1 MRFYYLLFNILLF
14 TNVISQNSVDYPL
27 DIPIILSG
35 TFGELRPNHFHAGI
49 DIKTQGIEGLNV
61 YSIADGYIS
70 RIQITHGG
78 NGKAL
83 YIKHDNGQSSVYAH
97 LKKFSKKIEKIVKKV
112 QYSKESY
119 TVKIFPKKNE
129 YRITAKEI
137 IGLSG
142 NTGRST
148 GPHLHYELRDNKDRP
163 INPMKYKFYK
173 VKDTIPPVIS
183 GLYFKN
189 FTKNISG
196 IKYNEAS
203 FSKLKIKKI
212 NNSLFR
218 SDTLK
223 ISGLIG
229 FGVNSYDR
237 MNNTWNKMGLSEIL
251 TSENGIKKFDMNL
264 NKFSYEEWRHI
275 NNFIDYSTYK
285 KSKFRVQK
293 LYIEENN
300 PLSMYNR
307 ELGDGILNIN
317 DTNSYVL
324 YSIKLYDYNNNF
336 TEILIPIMWVEN
348 RKNHIKDQ
356 TLKYSYNI
364 ERDSIYNIDLK
375 NSNLEISKNTF
386 YHNTKLQIFHI
397 DNVLHL
403 DKDTIP
409 LLKPITI
416 KFNLNRYNDSIIDKL
431 YVANGNTFVSNKLK
445 EKKIIAKTSVLGDFH
460 IKIDTKAPELNI
472 LNLKEDQWAS
482 KMKKIKIKVSDY
494 DSGIKKYDAWI
505 NNRWI
510 LLEFNPSTGILSY
523 DFNDN
528 IINDSARNDLLV
540 KIEDNCGN
548 ISELSRTF
556 FRKPKR

>member
-237 MNNTWNKMGLSEIL
+237 MNNTWNKMGLSEII

-300 PLSMYNR
+300 PLSMYNK

-317 DTNSYVL
+317 DTNPYVL

-336 TEILIPIMWVEN
+336 TEILIPIMWVKN

-364 ERDSIYNIDLK
+364 ERDSIYKIDLK
-375 NSNLEISKNTF
+375 NSTLEISKNTF

-445 EKKIIAKTSVLGDFH
+445 GKKIIAKTSVLGDFH

-556 FRKPKR
+556 FRKLKR

>member
-237 MNNTWNKMGLSEIL
+237 MNNTWNKMGLSEIS

-317 DTNSYVL
+317 DTNPYVL

-348 RKNHIKDQ
+348 RKNQIKDQ

-364 ERDSIYNIDLK
+364 ERDSVYKIDLK
-375 NSNLEISKNTF
+375 NSTLEISKNTF

-416 KFNLNRYNDSIIDKL
+416 KFNLNRYNDSIIDKI

-548 ISELSRTF
+548 ISEISRTF

>member
-1 MRFYYLLFNILLF
+1 MRFYYLLFNVLLF

-237 MNNTWNKMGLSEIL
+237 MNNTWNKMGLSEII

-317 DTNSYVL
+317 DTNPYVL

-364 ERDSIYNIDLK
+364 ERDSIYKIDLK
-375 NSNLEISKNTF
+375 NSTLEISKNTF

-556 FRKPKR
+556 FRKLKR

>member
-183 GLYFKN
+183 GVYFKN

-317 DTNSYVL
+317 DTNPYVL

-364 ERDSIYNIDLK
+364 ERDSIYKIDLK
-375 NSNLEISKNTF
+375 NSTLEISKNTF

-431 YVANGNTFVSNKLK
+431 YVANGNTFVSNRLK

-556 FRKPKR
+556 FRKLKR

>member
-183 GLYFKN
+183 GVYFKN

-317 DTNSYVL
+317 DTNPYVL

-348 RKNHIKDQ
+348 RKNHIKYQ

-364 ERDSIYNIDLK
+364 DRDSVYKIDLK

-386 YHNTKLQIFHI
+386 YHNTKLQIFDI

-445 EKKIIAKTSVLGDFH
+445 EKKIIAKTSILGDFH
-460 IKIDTKAPELNI
+460 IKIDTKAPELKI
-472 LNLKEDQWAS
+472 LNLKENQWAS
-482 KMKKIKIKVSDY
+482 KIKKIKIKVSDY

-548 ISELSRTF
+548 ISEISRTF
-556 FRKPKR
+556 FRKPKG

>member
-1 MRFYYLLFNILLF
+1 MRFYYLLFNVLLF

-237 MNNTWNKMGLSEIL
+237 MNNTWNKMGLSEII

-300 PLSMYNR
+300 PLSMYNK

-317 DTNSYVL
+317 DTNPYVL

-336 TEILIPIMWVEN
+336 TEILIPIMWVKN

-364 ERDSIYNIDLK
+364 ERDSIYKIDLK
-375 NSNLEISKNTF
+375 NSTLEISKNTF

-556 FRKPKR
+556 FRKLKR

>member
-1 MRFYYLLFNILLF
+1 MRFYYLLFNVLLF

-183 GLYFKN
+183 GVYFKN

-237 MNNTWNKMGLSEIL
+237 MNNTWNKMGLSEII
-251 TSENGIKKFDMNL
+251 TCENGIKKFDMNL

-317 DTNSYVL
+317 DTNPYVL

-364 ERDSIYNIDLK
+364 ERDSIYKIDLK
-375 NSNLEISKNTF
+375 NSTLEISKNTF

-445 EKKIIAKTSVLGDFH
+445 GKKIIAKTSVLGDFH

-556 FRKPKR
+556 FRKLKR

>member
-218 SDTLK
+218 ADTLK

-229 FGVNSYDR
+229 FGINSYDR
-237 MNNTWNKMGLSEIL
+237 MNNTWNKMGLSEII
-251 TSENGIKKFDMNL
+251 TCENGIKKFDMNL

-317 DTNSYVL
+317 DTNPYVL

-336 TEILIPIMWVEN
+336 TEILIPIMWVKN

-364 ERDSIYNIDLK
+364 ERDSIYKIDLK
-375 NSNLEISKNTF
+375 NSTLEISKNTF

-460 IKIDTKAPELNI
+460 IKIDTKAPELKI
-472 LNLKEDQWAS
+472 LNLKENQWAS
-482 KMKKIKIKVSDY
+482 KIKKIKIKVSDY

-528 IINDSARNDLLV
+528 IINDSVRNDLLV

>member
-183 GLYFKN
+183 GVYFKN

-237 MNNTWNKMGLSEIL
+237 MNNTWNKMGLSEIS

-264 NKFSYEEWRHI
+264 NKFSYQEWRHI

-293 LYIEENN
+293 LYIEKNN

-307 ELGDGILNIN
+307 ELGDGVLNIN
-317 DTNSYVL
+317 ETNPYVL
-324 YSIKLYDYNNNF
+324 YSIKLYDYNNNC
-336 TEILIPIMWVEN
+336 TEILIPILWVEN

-364 ERDSIYNIDLK
+364 ERDSIYKIDLK
-375 NSNLEISKNTF
+375 NSTLEISKNTF
-386 YHNTKLQIFHI
+386 YHNTKLQIFHK

-416 KFNLNRYNDSIIDKL
+416 NFNLNRYNDSIIDKL
-431 YVANGNTFVSNKLK
+431 YVANGNSFLSNNLNK
-445 EKKIIAKTSVLGDFH
+445 KKIIAKTSVLETF
-460 IKIDTKAPELNI
+460 I
-472 LNLKEDQWAS
+472 LK
-482 KMKKIKIKVSDY
+482 
-494 DSGIKKYDAWI
+494 
-505 NNRWI
+505 
-510 LLEFNPSTGILSY
+510 
-523 DFNDN
+523 
-528 IINDSARNDLLV
+528 
-540 KIEDNCGN
+540 
-548 ISELSRTF
+548 
-556 FRKPKR
+556 

>member
-1 MRFYYLLFNILLF
+1 MRFYYLLFNVLLF

-237 MNNTWNKMGLSEIL
+237 MNNTWNKMGLSEII

-317 DTNSYVL
+317 DTNPYVL

-336 TEILIPIMWVEN
+336 TEILIPIMWVKN

-364 ERDSIYNIDLK
+364 ERDSIYKIDLK
-375 NSNLEISKNTF
+375 NSTLEISKNTF

-445 EKKIIAKTSVLGDFH
+445 EKKIIAKTSILGDFH

-556 FRKPKR
+556 FRKLKR